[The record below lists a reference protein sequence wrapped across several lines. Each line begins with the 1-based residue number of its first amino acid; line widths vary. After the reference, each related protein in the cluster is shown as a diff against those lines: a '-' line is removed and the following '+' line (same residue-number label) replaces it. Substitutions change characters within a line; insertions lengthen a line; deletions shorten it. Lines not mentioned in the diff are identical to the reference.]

1 LVTFNL
7 RDFPTAAGHRTAIV
21 GPSAFLKTL
30 WRIDRSA
37 MQSRLQEQADA
48 VGFGWDELLD
58 RLDQSVPAF
67 VELLRKP
74 D

>member
-1 LVTFNL
+1 
-7 RDFPTAAGHRTAIV
+7 
-21 GPSAFLKTL
+21 
-30 WRIDRSA
+30 

-58 RLDQSVPAF
+58 RLDQSVPGF
-67 VELLRKP
+67 IELLRKE